1 MNGFTADPTI
11 NEKVGKLP
19 SGEMY
24 MRNGSTVA
32 KVTDQYGD
40 ERIIYRQKGQRDLR
54 IKKTS
59 QTRTLVYNRIASTI
73 TASKIKAARILSGM
87 TLAELCEKAGLVSST
102 PKSRMWEIEN
112 NMRREGLRIGTVIC
126 LAEALGMQPS
136 DLLPTVEEV
145 REFVEQR

>member
-1 MNGFTADPTI
+1 MHGLVADPVV
-11 NEKVGKLP
+11 NEKIDSLP
-19 SGEMY
+19 TGEMFV
-24 MRNGSTVA
+24 RKGSTIA

-54 IKKTS
+54 IKKTA

-73 TASKIKAARILSGM
+73 TASKIKAARIKSGM

-112 NMRREGLRIGTVIC
+112 NMRREGVRIGTIIC
-126 LAEALGMQPS
+126 LAEALSVQPS

-145 REFVEQR
+145 KEFAEQP